1 MLVPVVAGSAVQ
13 LSADEAHHVLRV
25 LRLEG
30 GDPLIVFDG
39 RGGEWDALVMTAGK
53 DAVVVQILQ
62 DRTPIPEPA
71 LCVTL
76 AIGLLKGNALD
87 EVVRD
92 ATALGVTDIIP
103 MMTSHCV
110 VPKKAR
116 GEEAIGRWD
125 RIAVAAAKQCGR
137 ATLPVIHDTTLFI
150 DVIRR
155 PADVRVM
162 CLEPVYPGSEKLSVT
177 SSAGTATL
185 LVGPEGGWSSTEVA
199 TARLAGYQG
208 LQLGPRVL
216 RAELAPTVALSR
228 LWAAVSASS

>member
-103 MMTSHCV
+103 MMTSH
-110 VPKKAR
+110 
-116 GEEAIGRWD
+116 
-125 RIAVAAAKQCGR
+125 
-137 ATLPVIHDTTLFI
+137 
-150 DVIRR
+150 
-155 PADVRVM
+155 
-162 CLEPVYPGSEKLSVT
+162 
-177 SSAGTATL
+177 
-185 LVGPEGGWSSTEVA
+185 
-199 TARLAGYQG
+199 
-208 LQLGPRVL
+208 
-216 RAELAPTVALSR
+216 
-228 LWAAVSASS
+228 